1 MDRKLV
7 NLLITSNYSPRIF
20 RRTMSRGAARALLGL
35 GALVGLIAVGA
46 LVLAGTGVYR
56 LARLSY
62 LEERNV
68 QLESEHARITELRER
83 IERLE
88 EQERRYAEMLG
99 IELAPPPVEWS
110 DVELESTVVPDWLT
124 ENRWGARPIPELAPL
139 DEYVVS
145 QRFSR
150 DHRAID
156 LAAQS
161 GTPVAASG
169 DAIVLDRGE
178 DSVFGRFILL
188 EHQQGFQSY
197 YGHLQDWRVEAG
209 DTVLAGATIG
219 TVGSSGRSSAPHLHF
234 EVRRYGE
241 RLDPE
246 KSIRFQ

>member
-20 RRTMSRGAARALLGL
+20 RRTLSRSAVRALA
-35 GALVGLIAVGA
+35 ALAALLVLIAAGA
-46 LVLAGTGVYR
+46 LVLAGTGAYR

-68 QLESEHARITELRER
+68 QLEDEHARITGLRER

-124 ENRWGARPIPELAPL
+124 ENRWGARPIPELVPL
-139 DEYVVS
+139 EEFVVS

-150 DHRAID
+150 SHQAVD
-156 LAAQS
+156 LAARA

-169 DAIVLDRGE
+169 DGIVLGRGE
-178 DSVFGRFILL
+178 DSVFGRFVLL

-197 YGHLQDWRVEAG
+197 YGHLQDWRVQAG
-209 DTVLAGATIG
+209 DTVLAGATLG

-241 RLDPE
+241 RLDPQ